1 MFGDHLFLTAE
12 WFLNTVKLKG
22 TAMPHRPAVL
32 IMQPALGLLTPF
44 LESAYRV
51 FRLWEG
57 PPVEA
62 QADIQAA
69 IVIGEAPLDTA
80 VLEHLPNLKLIACFT
95 SGYDGIDLDW
105 CAARGLPVTHAPAV
119 NHEDVADHALGLI
132 LAARR
137 QIVAGDRAL
146 KAGDWRMENRL
157 MTPSMKGQRVGIVG
171 LGLIGEAVAR
181 RAEVMGCQVAWWGPR
196 YKPSPW
202 PRAANLLEL
211 ARNSDILV
219 VACRAD
225 EANRRLISAEILSA
239 LGPNGLLVNVA
250 RGQLVDEDALIA
262 ALKAGTLGQAALDVF
277 ETEPA
282 DAARWADVPN
292 TVLTPHTAGAT
303 TEAVQGMLGLLM
315 RNLAAVVADE
325 PLVTPIVRS
334 T

>member
-1 MFGDHLFLTAE
+1 
-12 WFLNTVKLKG
+12 
-22 TAMPHRPAVL
+22 MPHRPAVL

-44 LESAYRV
+44 LETAYRV

-62 QADIQAA
+62 QADIEAVV
-69 IVIGEAPLDTA
+69 VIGEAPLDTA

-105 CAARGLPVTHAPAV
+105 CAARGVPVTHAPAV

-137 QIVAGDRAL
+137 QIVTGDRTV
-146 KAGDWRMENRL
+146 KAGDWRMESRL
-157 MTPSMKGQRVGIVG
+157 MTPSMRGQRIGIVG

-181 RAEVMGCQVAWWGPR
+181 RVEILGCAVAWWGPR
-196 YKPSPW
+196 DKTTTW
-202 PRAANLLEL
+202 PRAASLLDL
-211 ARNSDILV
+211 ARNSDVLV

-225 EANRRLISAEILSA
+225 ATNRGLISAEVLQA

-250 RGQLVDEDALIA
+250 RGQVVDEDALIA
-262 ALKAGTLGQAALDVF
+262 ALKSGALGQAALDVF
-277 ETEPA
+277 ETEPT
-282 DAARWADVPN
+282 DAARWVDVPN

-315 RNLAAVVADE
+315 RNLAAAMADE
-325 PLVTPIVRS
+325 PLVTPVVRVI
-334 T
+334 